1 MMEVP
6 LKIVQE
12 AALKTAIPKLMDGI
26 AAMYIGHVSKETA
39 KAVMEQ
45 TLDMTYAQMEK
56 DGEDK
61 V

>member
-1 MMEVP
+1 MMEAP
-6 LKIVQE
+6 LKSVQE
-12 AALKTAIPKLMDGI
+12 AALQTAIPKLMDGI
-26 AAMYIGHVSKETA
+26 ACMYIGHISKEMA

-56 DGEDK
+56 DGEEK